1 MKFKIGQVV
10 AFKESHPHWRPAGKY
25 HYISGAAQSPFDT
38 SEIYSL
44 DGELIIPDQGD
55 FIGPYFSAKYLRPL
69 TAREA
74 GR

>member
-10 AFKESHPHWRPAGKY
+10 AFNSEHKFWQPSGKY
-25 HYISGAAQSPFDT
+25 HFISGAALQPDT
-38 SEIYSL
+38 NAEIYSL

-55 FIGPYFSAKYLRPL
+55 FCGPYFYADALRRL

>member
-10 AFKESHPHWRPAGKY
+10 TFRPEHQYWQPEGKY
-25 HYISGAAQSPFDT
+25 HFISGAAQHPLDN

-44 DGELIIPDQGD
+44 DGELIVPNQGD
-55 FIGPYFSAKYLRPL
+55 FIGPYFDGKYLRAL
-69 TAREA
+69 NSREA